1 MAKVLHPNQYQVL
14 LEYQDDIMFYEL
26 ASHHYPD
33 LVEPTL
39 AQHVQ
44 KELEVTYTPNET
56 TSIYYKRTNRDS
68 WDALDK
74 KFRYYRNEYGHGYD
88 YAKRLCNKYA
98 GKAPKEILILGL
110 NHIKKK
116 LRDEYFFKLGLTEY
130 IRYMKDPE
138 STSCDHLVING
149 VVHLKYKQVTTN
161 ANANL
166 FKYELLSQPEDK
178 YLDVE
183 VFDKYLLFVSKLE
196 AEGYSVDADSMS
208 TSFIGK
214 NVKGYVSI
222 TPDNYTYDLVFA
234 DHKPFFNKISRCPL
248 VFRIP
253 KSAVGITA
261 ALKELEYLGS
271 KYARYSLQENTYEP
285 KHVHSIKWWH

>member
-1 MAKVLHPNQYQVL
+1 MTKVLHPNQYQAL
-14 LEYQDDIMFYEL
+14 LEYQDDILFYEL
-26 ASHHYPD
+26 AGHHYPNM
-33 LVEPTL
+33 VEPSL
-39 AQHVQ
+39 EQHVQ
-44 KELEVTYTPNET
+44 KELEITYTPNET
-56 TSIYYKRTNRDS
+56 KSIYYERTNRDQCDI
-68 WDALDK
+68 WDK
-74 KFRYYRNEYGHGYD
+74 KCRYYRDEYGHGYD
-88 YAKRLCNKYA
+88 YARRLCNKYT
-98 GKAPKEILILGL
+98 GKTPEEILILGL

-178 YLDVE
+178 YLDIE
-183 VFDKYLLFVSKLE
+183 VFNKYLLFVSKLE

-234 DHKPFFNKISRCPL
+234 DHEPFFNKISRCPL

-271 KYARYSLQENTYEP
+271 KYARYSLQEYTYEP